1 MKEPNLKKKRKKE
14 KRKEERERRN
24 ISTMERKS
32 EEEKNVWAHVWS
44 WVSDRGSHKVTI
56 FTIISLKLSFQLL
69 KTPIWCFQFSS
80 LSLKIFEFEWWNNIW
95 KSSQTK
101 KKIVWVPRFLIT
113 QLWVLDYITQNSSK
127 PNRPLVSY
135 ISYLRQM
142 HINTESRQNMSI
154 ERSKQTC
161 D

>member
-1 MKEPNLKKKRKKE
+1 MKKKK
-14 KRKEERERRN
+14 
-24 ISTMERKS
+24 
-32 EEEKNVWAHVWS
+32 WS
-44 WVSDRGSHKVTI
+44 WVFDHGSHKVTI
-56 FTIISLKLSFQLL
+56 FTIIPLKLSFQLL
-69 KTPIWCFQFSS
+69 KTPIWCFHFHHSHSKFLS
-80 LSLKIFEFEWWNNIW
+80 LSDENNIW
-95 KSSQTK
+95 KSSQTKK

-135 ISYLRQM
+135 ISYPRQM
-142 HINTESRQNMSI
+142 HINNESRQNMSI